1 MDIYTIIYGHNVS
14 IGNGSQYNYYLRGTV
29 RGQSIF
35 EVTGT
40 NDPVAADA
48 IRIKR
53 ENELLQ
59 RSVFGPAA
67 TVTFAEAAVSYLD
80 DGGGESRLLGKWD
93 EEAGQWTL
101 LIGHFGN
108 TPIARIGQA
117 EIDAAAAGLYPNTK
131 ATTRERQ
138 VYIPMSAVLRHAA
151 RKGWCATPML
161 QHPRV
166 KQPVTKWSTPER
178 LDKLFPHCTPKLR
191 HLVVFLTYTGARIS
205 EALPVD
211 WDGDISL
218 EQRSVIL
225 RRTKNGKPR
234 TVHLPDPLLSELM
247 AVPEAERKGKLFNW
261 KARSAVYGPLR
272 RACKRAGVEYLPPHQ
287 QGRHTYATWLRTYAG
302 LDMVGLKE
310 AGGWESLSSV
320 ERYAHVV
327 PNEAAKAADR
337 LPTVQKASTPSASAK
352 KKNKSKR

>member
-1 MDIYTIIYGHNVS
+1 MPLKLVRRRRS
-14 IGNGSQYNYYLRGTV
+14 PNYYLRGTV

-35 EVTGT
+35 EATGT
-40 NDPVAADA
+40 NDPLAADV

-67 TVTFAEAAVSYLD
+67 TVTFAEAAVSYLG
-80 DGGGESRLLGKWD
+80 DGGGEARFLGKYD
-93 EEAGQWTL
+93 EETKEWTL

-108 TPIARIGQA
+108 TPIAKIGQA
-117 EIDAAAAGLYPNTK
+117 EVDAASAQLYPDAK
-131 ATTRERQ
+131 AATRKRQ

-166 KQPVTKWSTPER
+166 KQPVTRWSTPER
-178 LDKLFPHCTPKLR
+178 LDKLLPHCTPKLR
-191 HLVVFLTYTGARIS
+191 RLVVFLTYTGARVS
-205 EALPVD
+205 EALRVD
-211 WDGDISL
+211 WEADVALDR
-218 EQRSVIL
+218 RSVIL

-234 TVHLPDPLLSELM
+234 TVHLPDPLLGELV
-247 AVPEAERKGKLFNW
+247 AVPEGARTGKLFEW
-261 KARSAVYGPLR
+261 KARGAVYGPLR

-302 LDMVGLKE
+302 LDLVGLKE

-337 LPTVQKASTPSASAK
+337 LPSVQKACTPSTPAK
-352 KKNKSKR
+352 KPRKIKR